1 MGCCEC
7 RVLWEY
13 TSLTFHFFL
22 CSCPLFGLNWLL
34 QLVFEVSLG
43 RMLCFFFFP
52 LISGMSGIKK
62 RWQICFPS
70 TVFICLHISHSCC
83 SCLQIDSHSFF
94 WNIAPGAESAVSS
107 FVTHLAAAEALHK
120 ASDVHLLQRNIMFTF
135 FQGVRA
141 AASLHHL
148 ACFRI
153 ANQPLAPCKWT
164 LSYSL
169 CKVIY
174 LHPHTV
180 VLSTPLVRTGS

>member
-1 MGCCEC
+1 M
-7 RVLWEY
+7 RIYFSYFPFLPVLLPFVWIELAIAIG
-13 TSLTFHFFL
+13 TWGFIGQDAL
-22 CSCPLFGLNWLL
+22 
-34 QLVFEVSLG
+34 
-43 RMLCFFFFP
+43 FFFFS

-153 ANQPLAPCKWT
+153 ANQPLAPCK
-164 LSYSL
+164 
-169 CKVIY
+169 
-174 LHPHTV
+174 
-180 VLSTPLVRTGS
+180 